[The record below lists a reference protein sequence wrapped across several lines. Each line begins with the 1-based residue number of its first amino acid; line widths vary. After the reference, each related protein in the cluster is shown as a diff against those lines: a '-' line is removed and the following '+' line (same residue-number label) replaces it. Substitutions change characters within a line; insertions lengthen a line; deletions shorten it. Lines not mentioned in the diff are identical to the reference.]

1 MNICAVIMAGGSGS
15 RLWPISRAMY
25 PKQFLKLEDEKTL
38 LQAAV
43 GRVSSLDVQSSIIIC
58 NEEHRFFVA
67 EQLRQVGKKA
77 TIILEPEGK
86 NTAPAIALAALKTT
100 DDPLLLLMSSDHLIQ
115 DEEAF
120 NEAVESSTLVENN
133 LSLLDYSKPSC
144 YWIRIHRRRRIKKWF

>member
-1 MNICAVIMAGGSGS
+1 MNICAVIMAGSGS

-100 DDPLLLLMSSDHLIQ
+100 DDPLLLIMSSDHLIQ

-120 NEAVESSTLVENN
+120 NEAVAKAVPLA
-133 LSLLDYSKPSC
+133 
-144 YWIRIHRRRRIKKWF
+144 KKTI